1 MRPERHWRRS
11 SGIRFYGR
19 QWRTPFTTRSI
30 STSRSH
36 PPQPPETRPDMTV
49 TSFLS
54 ALGQRRARPRTRVEP
69 PPILGSPPAVFHDRD
84 VHGVVIL
91 DRLATEAKAHAAALA
106 LSEERLR
113 FTQEA
118 GRIGSWT
125 LDLATMSLDASEGC
139 KANFGRDPLAP
150 FTYEA
155 WIEGV
160 HAEDRGRMQ
169 GAVSAAIAG
178 DTQYDHEFRITYPDG
193 AVHWIHARGHASY
206 RMDGTALT
214 IAGISLDITDRR
226 RVEAHR
232 DLLAKELAHR
242 VKNTLATVQSIVR
255 QTLRRSASLEEAETI
270 LDARIL
276 ALSAAHDVLIRD
288 TWEGATLGEVVGVAL
303 RPFGTDQEGRF
314 TCRGPSVQLASRV
327 ALAFA
332 MALHELATNA
342 VKYGALSTAAGSVLL
357 TWDILEVDGLERLRF
372 TWEEAGGPAVAPP
385 TRAGF
390 GSRMIE
396 RALAVEI
403 GGTAEIDYRPA
414 GILFSATAIL
424 SEILRFD

>member
-1 MRPERHWRRS
+1 MTATTFLFGAGTHGVRPS
-11 SGIRFYGR
+11 SG
-19 QWRTPFTTRSI
+19 
-30 STSRSH
+30 
-36 PPQPPETRPDMTV
+36 
-49 TSFLS
+49 
-54 ALGQRRARPRTRVEP
+54 AARPSMFGGFPHEAFP
-69 PPILGSPPAVFHDRD
+69 DLDA
-84 VHGVVIL
+84 HGVVIL
-91 DRLATEAKAHAAALA
+91 DRLVSEAKSRTVALA

-125 LDLATMSLDASEGC
+125 LDLATMSLESSDGC
-139 KANFGRDPLAP
+139 KANFGRNPGAD

-160 HAEDRGRMQ
+160 HPDDRARMRD
-169 GAVSAAIAG
+169 AISSAIAG
-178 DTQYDHEFRITYPDG
+178 QTHYDHEYRITYPDG

-206 RMDGTALT
+206 QPDGRPLT

-226 RVEAHR
+226 RAEAHR

-242 VKNTLATVQSIVR
+242 VKNTLATVQSIIR
-255 QTLRRSASLEEAETI
+255 QTLRRSASLEEAEAI
-270 LDARIL
+270 LDARIMAL
-276 ALSAAHDVLIRD
+276 AAAHDVLIRD
-288 TWEGATLGEVVGVAL
+288 TWEGATLNEVVGVAL
-303 RPFGTDQEGRF
+303 RPFGADQEGRF
-314 TCRGPSVQLASRV
+314 TCSGPNVHLASRV

-342 VKYGALSTAAGSVLL
+342 VKYGALSTEIGTVLL
-357 TWDILEVDGLERLRF
+357 TWDILDGEGMEQLRF
-372 TWEEAGGPAVAPP
+372 QWEEAGGPAVVPP

-403 GGTAEIDYRPA
+403 SGSAEIDYRLS
-414 GILFSATAIL
+414 GIHFTATAPL
-424 SEILRFD
+424 SEILRGG

>member
-1 MRPERHWRRS
+1 
-11 SGIRFYGR
+11 
-19 QWRTPFTTRSI
+19 
-30 STSRSH
+30 
-36 PPQPPETRPDMTV
+36 MTV
-49 TSFLS
+49 TSFLF
-54 ALGQRRARPRTRVEP
+54 AWGQRRMRPPKGDVEP
-69 PPILGSPPAVFHDRD
+69 TPILGSPPAVFHEPNA
-84 VHGVVIL
+84 HGAVIL
-91 DRLATEAKAHAAALA
+91 DRLATEAKTHTVALA
-106 LSEERLR
+106 QSEERLR

-139 KANFGRDPLAP
+139 KANFGRDPLAA

-160 HAEDRGRMQ
+160 HAEDRGRMR

-178 DTQYDHEFRITYPDG
+178 DTHYDHEFRITYPDG

-206 RMDGTALT
+206 GPDSTPMT
-214 IAGISLDITDRR
+214 IAGISLDITDRKK
-226 RVEAHR
+226 VEAHR

-242 VKNTLATVQSIVR
+242 VKNTLATVQSIIR
-255 QTLRRSASLEEAETI
+255 QTLRRSSSLEEAEAI

-276 ALSAAHDVLIRD
+276 ALAAAHDVLLRD

-303 RPFGTDQEGRF
+303 RPFGVDQEGRF
-314 TCRGPSVQLASRV
+314 TCKGPGVHLSSRV

-342 VKYGALSTAAGSVLL
+342 VKYGALSTEAGSVLL
-357 TWDILEVDGLERLRF
+357 TWDILDNDGLERLRF

-385 TRAGF
+385 SRMGF

-396 RALAVEI
+396 RALAIEI

-414 GILFSATAIL
+414 GILFSATAPL
-424 SEILRFD
+424 SEIMREG

>member
-1 MRPERHWRRS
+1 MS
-11 SGIRFYGR
+11 
-19 QWRTPFTTRSI
+19 
-30 STSRSH
+30 
-36 PPQPPETRPDMTV
+36 V
-49 TSFLS
+49 TSFLF
-54 ALGQRRARPRTRVEP
+54 ALGQRRVRPPTGHVEP
-69 PPILGSPPAVFHDRD
+69 SPSRGSPPAVFPDPP

-91 DRLATEAKAHAAALA
+91 DRLVTEAKTHAVALA

-139 KANFGRDPLAP
+139 KANFGRDRLAP

-206 RMDGTALT
+206 RPDGTALT
-214 IAGISLDITDRR
+214 IAGISLDITDRKQ
-226 RVEAHR
+226 VEAHR

-242 VKNTLATVQSIVR
+242 VKNTLATVQSIIR
-255 QTLRRSASLEEAETI
+255 QTLRRSASLEEAEAI
-270 LDARIL
+270 LDARIMAL
-276 ALSAAHDVLIRD
+276 AAAHDVLIRD
-288 TWEGATLGEVVGVAL
+288 TWEGATLNEVVGVAL

-314 TCRGPSVQLASRV
+314 TCRGPNVHLASRV

-342 VKYGALSTAAGSVLL
+342 VKYGALSTEAGRILL
-357 TWDILEVDGLERLRF
+357 TWDIIDGEGSERLRF
-372 TWEEAGGPAVAPP
+372 QWEEAGGPAVVPP
-385 TRAGF
+385 TRTGF

-403 GGTAEIDYRPA
+403 GGAAEIHYRPA
-414 GILFSATAIL
+414 GILFQATSPL
-424 SEILRFD
+424 NEILRDG